1 MNKLILV
8 ITLAL
13 ISEIKSEDF
22 KNETKIVGGD
32 LIQISTVPYQAS
44 LSYDGKFICGASIIS
59 TKYLLSAAH
68 CRKSFNSCDF
78 YSMCEHICT

>member
-13 ISEIKSEDF
+13 ISEIKSEDVE
-22 KNETKIVGGD
+22 NGTKIVGGD
-32 LIQISTVPYQAS
+32 LIEISAVPYQAS

-68 CRKSFNSCDF
+68 CMWGKKFNSF
-78 YSMCEHICT
+78 YRIRGYQI